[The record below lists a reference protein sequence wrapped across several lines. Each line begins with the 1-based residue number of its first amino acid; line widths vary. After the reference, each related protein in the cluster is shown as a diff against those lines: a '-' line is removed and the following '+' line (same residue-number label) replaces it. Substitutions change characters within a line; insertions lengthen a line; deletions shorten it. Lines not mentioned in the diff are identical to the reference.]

1 MADIIPGI
9 NPTRMEL
16 IKLRRKIKLAKK
28 GRKLL
33 KEKRDALIMRFM
45 EIIKEGGSM
54 REAVEDFV
62 MGAYRK
68 LVSAEAMMGTLAV
81 RSSSMAVSEVGA
93 IGLKTK
99 NLIGTKVPEVTF
111 PEGKRDISSRGYS
124 PIQSTAMLDEATRNF
139 EDTLQKVLKLA
150 EVEKSIYLLA
160 EEVEKTKRRVNALDY
175 IIVPRMENTAN
186 FIKMRL
192 EEMEREDFSRL
203 KKIKSKL
210 RG

>member
-1 MADIIPGI
+1 MTDIIAGI

-16 IKLRRKIKLAKK
+16 IKLRRKIKLARK

-45 EIIKEGGSM
+45 EIIKEGGTM
-54 REAVEDFV
+54 REGVEDL
-62 MGAYRK
+62 MMNAYKK
-68 LVSAEAMMGTLAV
+68 LVQAEAMMGTLAV
-81 RSSSMAVSEVGA
+81 RSSSMAVNEVG
-93 IGLKTK
+93 GVELKTR
-99 NLIGTKVPEVTF
+99 NLIGTKVPELSLL
-111 PEGKRDISSRGYS
+111 EERRNISSRGYS

-139 EDTLQKVLKLA
+139 EETLQKVLKLA
-150 EVEKSIYLLA
+150 EVEKSIYMLA
-160 EEVEKTKRRVNALDY
+160 DEVEKTKRRVNALDY
-175 IIVPRMENTAN
+175 IMVPRMDNTAN
-186 FIKMRL
+186 FIEMRL